1 MRSVQAIRV
10 GGRRQAALATKRA
23 AHFSTQSSPSGSSG
37 NGSGSGGFRFAEM
50 IALAGG
56 IGAAGVAISQGFV
69 PHEWVIRHLSEPV
82 LMPLV
87 RLFDPE
93 TAHVIAVKSASL
105 GLIPRVR
112 VLCIIGRV
120 FACCMGLHVEVYYLL
135 TPSINQCTCVG
146 PRNGLRSAQ
155 GEGVRSGVPEPAGH
169 GCWL

>member
-1 MRSVQAIRV
+1 MRLLRAIRH
-10 GGRRQAALATKRA
+10 GQRQAALASSTLATKRSA
-23 AHFSTQSSPSGSSG
+23 RVDISRFSTQSSSS
-37 NGSGSGGFRFAEM
+37 SKSSGGFRFAEV

-105 GLIPRVR
+105 GLIPRVC
-112 VLCIIGRV
+112 VVCL
-120 FACCMGLHVEVYYLL
+120 FDLWLL
-135 TPSINQCTCVG
+135 KWVG
-146 PRNGLRSAQ
+146 G
-155 GEGVRSGVPEPAGH
+155 GGIY
-169 GCWL
+169 C

>member
-10 GGRRQAALATKRA
+10 GGRRQAALVSSSVLATKRA
-23 AHFSTQSSPSGSSG
+23 ARFSTQSSSSG
-37 NGSGSGGFRFAEM
+37 ASGNNSSSSGGFRFAEVL
-50 IALAGG
+50 ALAGG
-56 IGAAGVAISQGFV
+56 IGAAGIAISQGFV

-112 VLCIIGRV
+112 VLSESCLV
-120 FACCMGLHVEVYYLL
+120 VEVQ
-135 TPSINQCTCVG
+135 TDSIG
-146 PRNGLRSAQ
+146 
-155 GEGVRSGVPEPAGH
+155 
-169 GCWL
+169 